1 MRTFSEDLMLLRDP
15 TFDHVRDV
23 LENMR
28 RSESTTYCR
37 SRIKSVEPFNGL
49 WRQQIVQWM
58 FTLVKFCKL
67 RHEAATGGA
76 YFLDV
81 AVAAGV
87 IKTPLDYQ
95 LGAMAALYL
104 GLKVFDSPTVR
115 VVKLSSLV
123 KLGNSQFTEEDIVR
137 MERDII
143 NVLGWRLNPPTPD
156 CFLQQYLVLL
166 PTQSEATR
174 CKIEQKALDVIEI
187 CVAKEQ
193 FCAIEPSILA
203 YSALLIALDQYL
215 EEQKTSIS
223 ACGMEMI
230 NLWQLRTFLY
240 NMTNIAKLDHTS
252 TVVSQTTSLLE
263 RIVKHTP
270 TEQKP
275 DQSCSHTSKNNEQS
289 TGSHYD
295 FESRRGRSASSSPT
309 NVVFQ

>member
-1 MRTFSEDLMLLRDP
+1 MRTVSEDLMLLRDP
-15 TFDHVRDV
+15 TFDRVRDV

-28 RSESTTYCR
+28 RSELTTYRR
-37 SRIKSVEPFNGL
+37 SRCKPVEPFNGL

-81 AVAAGV
+81 AVASGV
-87 IKTPLDYQ
+87 ITTPLDYQ

-123 KLGNSQFTEEDIVR
+123 KLGNAQFTEEDIVR
-137 MERDII
+137 MEREII

-156 CFLQQYLVLL
+156 CFLQQYLILL
-166 PTQSEATR
+166 PTQSEVTR
-174 CKIEQKALDVIEI
+174 CKIEQKALAAIEI

-193 FCAIEPSILA
+193 FCSMDPSILA

-215 EEQKTSIS
+215 EEQKTLIS
-223 ACGMEMI
+223 TCGVEII
-230 NLWQLRTFLY
+230 NLWQLRSFLY

-252 TVVSQTTSLLE
+252 NVVSQTTSLLE
-263 RIVKHTP
+263 RMVKHTP

-275 DQSCSHTSKNNEQS
+275 DESCSNPSKSNEQS
-289 TGSHYD
+289 GHYD
-295 FESRRGRSASSSPT
+295 FDSRRRTSASSSPT